1 MLRVRQASRCCTDLR
16 LRLAHLVVGW
26 WRPASAAWPGGL
38 AYGYSFQW
46 LLGAGPTRHVSNA
59 YWEGVLLVR
68 GEKDLSLCI
77 GVPRCALR
85 RSVHYVSIRGENTLR
100 NYLYSVF
107 EDRTYSGDSS
117 VGRASD

>member
-26 WRPASAAWPGGL
+26 WPPASESRELHGL

-59 YWEGVLLVR
+59 YLGGALLVR
-68 GEKDLSLCI
+68 DEKIFDYC
-77 GVPRCALR
+77 
-85 RSVHYVSIRGENTLR
+85 
-100 NYLYSVF
+100 F
-107 EDRTYSGDSS
+107 
-117 VGRASD
+117 